1 MSHEKTVDTER
12 RKRINQI
19 KKMIIYIAILFILI
33 PIIMCFILFFKV
45 NRLESQLKD
54 LLVSVDSGELVIR
67 KDDNGIR
74 FVYAKEAVHEK
85 VLDESSSNGS
95 SEKKDTSD
103 KEKDTKNKEEVKN
116 KEDTSQTKEESNK
129 NSDKKKEEK
138 IAYLTFD
145 DGPSERTDEIL
156 KVLKKKKVKATFFVV
171 GKSDEQSMRAYKK
184 IIDAGHTLAMH
195 TYSHDYVY
203 LYESLEHFKKD
214 MKKLQD
220 LLYDATGQIPTIF
233 RFPGGSSTS
242 KCDHIEEYIRYANEE
257 GLTYFDWNVSA
268 EDAVGEGSSAEQIK
282 ANVMKDALKYDTSVI
297 LFHDAQGKASTVEAL
312 PSIIDELKSN
322 GYSLLAID
330 ETVKPVQHVKA
341 DEIKSN

>member
-1 MSHEKTVDTER
+1 MSHEKTIDIEH
-12 RKRINQI
+12 RKRINRI

-54 LLVSVDSGELVIR
+54 LLVSVDSGEMVVR

-74 FVYAKEAVHEK
+74 FVYAKEAVH
-85 VLDESSSNGS
+85 DETLNEYSSDES

-103 KEKDTKNKEEVKN
+103 KEKNTENKGGEKNEETSKNK
-116 KEDTSQTKEESNK
+116 KEKAENI
-129 NSDKKKEEK
+129 DKKQEEK

-145 DGPSERTDEIL
+145 DGPSERTDDIL
-156 KVLKKKKVKATFFVV
+156 KILKNKKVKATFFVV
-171 GKSDEQSMRAYKK
+171 GKSDEHSMEAYQK
-184 IIDAGHTLAMH
+184 IAAAGHTLAMH
-195 TYSHDYVY
+195 TYSHDYAY
-203 LYESLEHFKKD
+203 LYESLEHFEKD

-257 GLTYFDWNVSA
+257 GWTYFDWNASA

-282 ANVMKDALKYDTSVI
+282 TNVMKDALKYDTAVI
-297 LFHDAQGKASTVEAL
+297 LFHDASGKASTVEAL
-312 PSIIDELKSN
+312 PSIIDELQSN
-322 GYSLLAID
+322 GYTLLAID
-330 ETVKPVQHVKA
+330 ETVKPIQHVKA
-341 DEIKSN
+341 DEFKNK